1 MAGRKKAEMVDE
13 PIEAVEMTEQEISE
27 MNEEPV
33 KKKRT
38 TRAKKTEPEEAASKK
53 SEPKE
58 DKEAEVTGE
67 DEGSNEEANRKAE
80 IINDDPVKEIDPDA
94 LVAKNTSR
102 FAYEVEKAS
111 KKQKRDMY
119 KSEHV
124 ITEYG
129 DEEVET
135 EATMLRRDYLELVA
149 SAKSHKILEGM
160 IMGYRYA
167 GEMGKSTLLA
177 EIEYGSGYFNVLIPS
192 YLLYDYEVSKY
203 VEHDK
208 LQKLEV
214 SIKRRVGS
222 KIKFVVRHVDEK
234 NQVAYADRLEAQSII
249 GYTNYLKQQRDEKP
263 RIVNDMIVKS
273 QVIYTS
279 INSITVDALGVDIT
293 IPASELSHMYVGDA
307 RQEFTVGEMVNVRVT
322 DIKETTVEKNGT
334 KYRLVTANGS
344 IKAAT
349 PDKKKKL
356 YDQFQVDGVY
366 AAKITYVEE
375 AGVFCRLRGN
385 VDCLCALPRF
395 GRNPKRDDVRMVR
408 ITEKDDESMF
418 IFGVLVN

>member
-13 PIEAVEMTEQEISE
+13 PIEAVEMTEQEVSE
-27 MNEEPV
+27 INEEPV

-38 TRAKKTEPEEAASKK
+38 TRAKKAEAEPPEE
-53 SEPKE
+53 P
-58 DKEAEVTGE
+58 TGE
-67 DEGSNEEANRKAE
+67 DAADIVAEKEEAHRKSE
-80 IINDDPVKEIDPDA
+80 IINDDPAKTIDPDA

-102 FAYEVEKAS
+102 FAYEVAKAS

-124 ITEYG
+124 ITEFG

-149 SAKSHKILEGM
+149 SAKSHKVLEGM
-160 IMGYRYA
+160 VMGYRYA
-167 GEMGKSTLLA
+167 GEAGKSTLLA
-177 EIEYGSGYFNVLIPS
+177 EIEYGSGFFSILIPS
-192 YLLYDYEVSKY
+192 YLLFDYEVSKY
-203 VEHDK
+203 VEPDR
-208 LQKLEV
+208 LRALETN
-214 SIKRRVGS
+214 IKRRVGS
-222 KIKFVVRHVDEK
+222 KIKFVVRHVDET
-234 NQVAYADRLEAQSII
+234 NQVAYADRLEAQSIL
-249 GYTNYLKQQRDEKP
+249 GYANYIKLQRDDKP
-263 RIVNDMIVKS
+263 RIVNDLIVKS
-273 QVIYTS
+273 QVICTQPK
-279 INSITVDALGVDIT
+279 SITVDALGVDIN
-293 IPASELSHMYVGDA
+293 IPIDELSHMYVGDA
-307 RQEFTVGEMVNVRVT
+307 RQEFNVGDMVNVRVS
-322 DIKETTVEKNGT
+322 DIKENVIEKNGT
-334 KYRLVTANGS
+334 KYRMVTAKGS

-395 GRNPKRDDVRMVR
+395 GKNPKRDDIRMVR
-408 ITEKDDESMF
+408 ITEKDDDSMF

>member
-27 MNEEPV
+27 ISEEPV
-33 KKKRT
+33 KKRRT
-38 TRAKKTEPEEAASKK
+38 SKKTAASEEAQADTGAVEEPEVEEVEKVA
-53 SEPKE
+53 
-58 DKEAEVTGE
+58 DK
-67 DEGSNEEANRKAE
+67 ANRKAE

-119 KSEHV
+119 KSEHIV
-124 ITEYG
+124 TEFG

-135 EATMLRRDYLELVA
+135 EATILRRDFLELV
-149 SAKSHKILEGM
+149 SSSKSHKVLEGT

-167 GEMGKSTLLA
+167 GEPGRSTLLA
-177 EIEYGSGYFNVLIPS
+177 EIEYGSGFFNVLIPS
-192 YLLYDYEVSKY
+192 YLLFDYEVSKY
-203 VEHDK
+203 VEPNQLKD
-208 LQKLEV
+208 LENN
-214 SIKRRVGS
+214 IKRRIGG
-222 KIKFVVRHVDEK
+222 KTKFVARHVDEK
-234 NQVAYADRLEAQSII
+234 TQTAYADRLEAQSII
-249 GYTNYLKQQRDEKP
+249 GYNNYLKPQRDDKP

-273 QVIYTS
+273 QVIYTRS
-279 INSITVDALGVDIT
+279 NLIIVDALGTDIT
-293 IPASELSHMYVGDA
+293 IPVNELSHMYVGDA
-307 RQEFTVGEMVNVRVT
+307 RQEFSVGDMVNVRVS
-322 DIKETTVEKNGT
+322 DIKETYIEKNGT
-334 KYRLVTANGS
+334 KYRMVSASGS

-366 AAKITYVEE
+366 AAKITYIEE

-395 GRNPKRDDVRMVR
+395 GKNPKRDDIRMVR